1 MPYKKKKSGSRRR
14 SASRKYASR
23 RSAPRRSASRRSAS
37 RRRYS
42 RKSPSKRRSASR
54 RRSYSRRRTYVKKNP
69 TNPCSMQT
77 TLAGCG
83 GNPMCNWTKR
93 GCVRRSGAAAGTAT
107 YEGPM
112 LPMNY

>member
-1 MPYKKKKSGSRRR
+1 
-14 SASRKYASR
+14 
-23 RSAPRRSASRRSAS
+23 
-37 RRRYS
+37 
-42 RKSPSKRRSASR
+42 
-54 RRSYSRRRTYVKKNP
+54 
-69 TNPCSMQT
+69 MQT